1 MLSNPGETY
10 CSGKVSELLAARGR
24 GLKEP
29 VVVGQ
34 EGEMRPQL
42 LDRFGMSVNVA
53 TMQNIAART
62 RMVLDRIAF
71 EKVRHDCSQTC

>member
-1 MLSNPGETY
+1 
-10 CSGKVSELLAARGR
+10 
-24 GLKEP
+24 
-29 VVVGQ
+29 
-34 EGEMRPQL
+34 MRPQL

-71 EKVRHDCSQTC
+71 ENVRPPHPANLP

>member
-1 MLSNPGETY
+1 
-10 CSGKVSELLAARGR
+10 
-24 GLKEP
+24 
-29 VVVGQ
+29 
-34 EGEMRPQL
+34 MRPQL

-71 EKVRHDCSQTC
+71 EKVRHEPQSFADTMCMPPLPFHCGSRFL

>member
-1 MLSNPGETY
+1 
-10 CSGKVSELLAARGR
+10 
-24 GLKEP
+24 
-29 VVVGQ
+29 
-34 EGEMRPQL
+34 MRPQL

-71 EKVRHDCSQTC
+71 EKVQHETVIVSY